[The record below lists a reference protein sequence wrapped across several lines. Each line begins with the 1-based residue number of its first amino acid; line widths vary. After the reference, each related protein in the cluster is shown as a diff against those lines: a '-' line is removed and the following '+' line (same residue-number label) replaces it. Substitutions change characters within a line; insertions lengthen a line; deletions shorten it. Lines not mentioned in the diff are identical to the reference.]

1 MQKEKKI
8 LWILIA
14 REVGGELGRV
24 MLLETQRGELPGEDD
39 QHFQMLQ
46 VRTLT
51 CPLGFINKS
60 SLLIRGTVFSVE
72 W

>member
-1 MQKEKKI
+1 MQKQKKI

-24 MLLETQRGELPGEDD
+24 MLLETQRGELPEEVN

-46 VRTLT
+46 IRTVT

-60 SLLIRGTVFSVE
+60 SLLIRGTMFSME